1 MSIDMGRFWAGL
13 WVAAWLAATIS
24 AASAAELKEMVGN
37 WRWKEF
43 TIEVRECGQR
53 LCAKIAAGP
62 KNVGMEVFA
71 SKLEAKDGQ
80 WFGQITHP
88 ETKETYNTRF
98 QQKDKDR
105 WQLDGCTAAKVCL
118 TAEFVRVK

>member
-1 MSIDMGRFWAGL
+1 MGRLRAGL

-24 AASAAELKEMVGN
+24 LAAAADLKEMIGS
-37 WRWKEF
+37 WRWQDF
-43 TIEVRECGQR
+43 TIEVRECGQS

-71 SKLEAKDGQ
+71 SKLTAKDGQ
-80 WFGQITHP
+80 WFGQIVHP
-88 ETKETYNTRF
+88 ETKESYNTRF
-98 QQKDKDR
+98 QQKSKDR
-105 WQLDGCTAAKVCL
+105 WQLDGCTASKVCL